1 MDNTNRRAETSVA
14 DRVQTLVIGAG
25 PGGVVAAKLLADA
38 GMQTLLVEAKRFPRE
53 KVCGGCLNQ
62 RAVKNLRE
70 AGFTEALE
78 RCGGI
83 ATDGLELRTAGR
95 SLSLRIPGGLA
106 ITRRT
111 LDDHLTQAAG
121 AAGVEVRF
129 GISATVLPSASDAL
143 RRVQLTDERGESIV
157 VEAEVVVAADGLG
170 APSLARLPEF
180 RSAVQPGS
188 LVGVGA
194 VLRTGA
200 SQTLTPGA
208 IHMAIGEHGYVGA
221 VRCEEGSVNLA
232 AAFAPAA
239 ISRRGVIPLLVR
251 ETLDRA
257 GIELQDDLTQ
267 ADWRAT
273 RQLTRLAGRLA
284 AQRLFVIGDAGGYV
298 EPFTGEGMAAAIED
312 AIAVTP
318 FVIQAVRDWDN
329 ALSERWETEQR
340 GRQRNRQ
347 AACRK
352 LAWMLQRPW
361 ATRLGLRLAA
371 TWPVLGQKIAQRISG
386 VDTNELQGV
395 A

>member
-1 MDNTNRRAETSVA
+1 MDCRERGAETLVA
-14 DRVQTLVIGAG
+14 EHVQALVIGAG

-38 GMQTLLVEAKRFPRE
+38 GLQTLLVEAKRFPRE

-62 RAVKNLRE
+62 RAVTNLDR
-70 AGFTEALE
+70 AGFAAALK

-83 ATDGLELRTAGR
+83 ATDRLELRTAGR
-95 SLSLRIPGGLA
+95 SLGLRLPGGLA

-111 LDDHLTQAAG
+111 LDDHLTQGAV

-129 GISATVLPSASDAL
+129 GVRATVLPSESAAV
-143 RRVQLTDERGESIV
+143 RHVQLTADRGESNLL
-157 VEAEVVVAADGLG
+157 EAEVLIAADGLG

-180 RSAVQPGS
+180 RSVVQPNS

-194 VLRTGA
+194 ILRAGVA
-200 SQTLTPGA
+200 HTLTPGR
-208 IHMAIGEHGYVGA
+208 IYMAIGEHAYVGA
-221 VRCEEGSVNLA
+221 VCCEEGSLNLA
-232 AAFAPAA
+232 GAFSPAA
-239 ISRRGVIPLLVR
+239 ISRREVVPILVR
-251 ETLDRA
+251 ETLEGA
-257 GIELQDDLTQ
+257 AIELGIDLTD

-273 RQLTRLAGRLA
+273 RELTRSAGRLA

-312 AIAVTP
+312 ALAVTP
-318 FVIQAVRDWDN
+318 FVVEAVRDWRNPLAD
-329 ALSERWETEQR
+329 RWEGEQR
-340 GRQRNRQ
+340 ARQRSRQ

-371 TWPVLGQKIAQRISG
+371 TWPTLGQKIAKRISG
-386 VDTNELQGV
+386 VETNELQGV

>member
-1 MDNTNRRAETSVA
+1 MDSTDRRAETPIT
-14 DRVQTLVIGAG
+14 DRVQALVIGAG
-25 PGGVVAAKLLADA
+25 PGGVVAAKMLAEV

-62 RAVKNLRE
+62 RAVKNLHE

-78 RCGGI
+78 SCGGVT
-83 ATDGLELRTAGR
+83 TDGFELRTAGR
-95 SLSLRIPGGLA
+95 SLRLRIPRGLA

-111 LDDHLTQAAG
+111 LDDHLTQAAD

-129 GISATVLPSASDAL
+129 GTSATVLPSASDAL
-143 RRVQLTDERGESIV
+143 RRVQLTDDRGMSIV
-157 VEAEVVVAADGLG
+157 VEADVVIAADGIG
-170 APSLARLPEF
+170 ASSLARLPEF
-180 RSAVQPGS
+180 RSVVQPDS
-188 LVGVGA
+188 LLGVGA

-200 SQTLTPGA
+200 SHTLTPGA
-208 IHMAIGEHGYVGA
+208 IHMAIGEQGYVGA
-221 VRCEEGSVNLA
+221 VRCEEESVNLA
-232 AAFAPAA
+232 AAFSPAA

-257 GIELQDDLTQ
+257 GIELQDDLTH

-273 RQLTRLAGRLA
+273 RQLTRSAGRLA
-284 AQRLFVIGDAGGYV
+284 AHRLFVIGDAGGYV

-318 FVIQAVRDWDN
+318 FVIPAVRDWDN
-329 ALSERWETEQR
+329 TLSDRWETEQR
-340 GRQRNRQ
+340 CRQRNRQ
-347 AACRK
+347 AACRR
-352 LAWMLQRPW
+352 LSWMLQRPW
-361 ATRLGLRLAA
+361 ATSLGLRLAA
-371 TWPVLGQKIAQRISG
+371 TWPTLGQKIAQSISG

>member
-1 MDNTNRRAETSVA
+1 MDSTNRRAETSVT
-14 DRVQTLVIGAG
+14 DRVQVLVIGAG

-38 GMQTLLVEAKRFPRE
+38 GMQTLLLEAKHFPRE

-62 RAVKNLRE
+62 RAVKNLHE
-70 AGFTEALE
+70 AGFAEALE

-83 ATDGLELRTAGR
+83 ATNGLELRTAGR
-95 SLSLRIPGGLA
+95 SLCLRIPGGLA

-121 AAGVEVRF
+121 VAGVEVRF
-129 GISATVLPSASDAL
+129 GISATVLPSASNAL
-143 RRVQLTDERGESIV
+143 RRVHLTDDRGESIV

-180 RSAVQPGS
+180 RSAVRPGS

-200 SQTLTPGA
+200 SHTLTPGA

-239 ISRRGVIPLLVR
+239 ISRRGLIPLLVR

-273 RQLTRLAGRLA
+273 RQLTRSAGRLA

-318 FVIQAVRDWDN
+318 FVVKAVRAWDN

-371 TWPVLGQKIAQRISG
+371 TWPALGQKIAQRISG
-386 VDTNELQGV
+386 VDTNEHQGV